1 MSTEP
6 ELIQSPLSQSIMR
19 DGHALQVDIYRLED
33 EVDWVL
39 EVVNETGT
47 SHVWDDR
54 FATDQAALDA
64 VHEAIDEEG
73 LNPPTI
79 HSANRIADSGHSHA
93 LCCQSVESVTGV
105 LGVPVDFCAPA
116 RGAALRRH
124 PW

>member
-6 ELIQSPLSQSIMR
+6 ELIQSPLSQSITR

-54 FATDQAALDA
+54 FATDQAALGA

-73 LNPPTI
+73 ITAFL
-79 HSANRIADSGHSHA
+79 D
-93 LCCQSVESVTGV
+93 
-105 LGVPVDFCAPA
+105 
-116 RGAALRRH
+116 
-124 PW
+124 

>member
-6 ELIQSPLSQSIMR
+6 ELIQSPLSQTITR
-19 DGHALQVDIYRLED
+19 DGHTLKVDIYRLDE

-39 EVVNETGT
+39 EVVNEQGT

-73 LNPPTI
+73 
-79 HSANRIADSGHSHA
+79 
-93 LCCQSVESVTGV
+93 V
-105 LGVPVDFCAPA
+105 
-116 RGAALRRH
+116 AAFLD
-124 PW
+124 

>member
-6 ELIQSPLSQSIMR
+6 EPQLIQSPLSQAITR
-19 DGHALQVDIYRLED
+19 EGHLRQVDIYRWEE

-64 VHEAIDEEG
+64 VHEALDEEG
-73 LNPPTI
+73 ITAFL
-79 HSANRIADSGHSHA
+79 D
-93 LCCQSVESVTGV
+93 
-105 LGVPVDFCAPA
+105 
-116 RGAALRRH
+116 
-124 PW
+124 

>member
-6 ELIQSPLSQSIMR
+6 ELIQSPMSQSITR
-19 DGHALQVDIYRLED
+19 DGHALQVDIYRLEG

-73 LNPPTI
+73 ITAFL
-79 HSANRIADSGHSHA
+79 D
-93 LCCQSVESVTGV
+93 
-105 LGVPVDFCAPA
+105 
-116 RGAALRRH
+116 
-124 PW
+124 

>member
-1 MSTEP
+1 MSIEP
-6 ELIQSPLSQSIMR
+6 ELIQSPLSQSITR

-73 LNPPTI
+73 INAFL
-79 HSANRIADSGHSHA
+79 D
-93 LCCQSVESVTGV
+93 
-105 LGVPVDFCAPA
+105 
-116 RGAALRRH
+116 
-124 PW
+124 